1 MTPKTIHTE
10 ADYAEALARIEV
22 LMEGDPE
29 PTSPEGEELE
39 LLVLLVERYET
50 VQFPMDM
57 PSSVEATKFR
67 MDQQGVNNQT
77 VAYQKTQ
84 DTDRRQTLKSLFDT
98 VEAAGLYD
106 ASYTGD
112 S

>member
-1 MTPKTIHTE
+1 
-10 ADYAEALARIEV
+10 
-22 LMEGDPE
+22 
-29 PTSPEGEELE
+29 
-39 LLVLLVERYET
+39 
-50 VQFPMDM
+50 
-57 PSSVEATKFR
+57 